1 MGGGIRGNMKNEEV
15 SKRLKNIEGHIKG
28 VEKMIDEDAYCI
40 DVIRQVQAIQA
51 ALVKVNNMILDHHLN
66 SCVITAIRGNDVSE
80 REKVLNEVV
89 EVFNATQKV

>member
-1 MGGGIRGNMKNEEV
+1 MKNEEV

-51 ALVKVNNMILDHHLN
+51 ALVKVNNMIIDHHLN

>member
-1 MGGGIRGNMKNEEV
+1 MSMKNEEMV
-15 SKRLKNIEGHIKG
+15 KRLKNIEGHIKG
-28 VEKMIDEDAYCI
+28 VEKMVDEEAYCI

-66 SCVITAIRGNDVSE
+66 SCVFTAIRGDDVSE
-80 REKVLNEVV
+80 RERVLNEVM